1 MDASNFH
8 GIVMNLQQPT
18 PRRSRV
24 FAIAFLALSTMS
36 WSMAYSETY
45 IGGQIGTTIA
55 GNKLR
60 SIELTDFSPAGSKSD
75 QSLAPA
81 PLIGF
86 KLGYYFPRAKW
97 FGLETEAYHLT
108 PHIKQ
113 QSTTV
118 SIPAGAVLRDFGPV
132 AGGTAT
138 AVTSGDHFRVITW
151 VPVNFMFRYYKTR
164 LQPYVGFGP
173 GVFFGKITTT
183 DPQFAESNGSTRLGL
198 NAKAGVEYFM
208 TRHFT
213 AFVEG
218 KYNYTKFEFNRTN
231 DLSFKTTYNP
241 LFVAFGLSY
250 HF

>member
-1 MDASNFH
+1 MNRVHEATRYPRVSS
-8 GIVMNLQQPT
+8 IVLLVLT
-18 PRRSRV
+18 
-24 FAIAFLALSTMS
+24 TMS
-36 WSMAYSETY
+36 VSIAYSETY
-45 IGGQIGTTIA
+45 IGGQIGTTVA

-75 QSLAPA
+75 QSLATSA
-81 PLIGF
+81 LIGF

-97 FGLETEAYHLT
+97 FGLETEAYHMT
-108 PHIKQ
+108 PHLKQ

-118 SIPAGAVLRDFGPV
+118 TIPAGAVLRDFGPV

-138 AVTSGDHFRVITW
+138 GVTQGDHFRVITW

-173 GVFFGKITTT
+173 GVFFGKLTTT
-183 DPQFAESNGSTRLGL
+183 DPQFAESNSSTRLGL
-198 NAKAGVEYFM
+198 NAKFGVEYYM

-213 AFVEG
+213 AFAEG
-218 KYNYTKFEFNRTN
+218 KFNYTKFEFNRTN
-231 DLSFKTTYNP
+231 DLSFRTTYSP
-241 LFVAFGLSY
+241 LLVAFGLSY